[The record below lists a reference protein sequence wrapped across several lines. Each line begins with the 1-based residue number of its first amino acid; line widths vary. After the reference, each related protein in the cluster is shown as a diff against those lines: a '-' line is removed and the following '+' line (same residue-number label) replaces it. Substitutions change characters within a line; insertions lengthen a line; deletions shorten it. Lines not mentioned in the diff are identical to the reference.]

1 MGHSRMGC
9 SGTRSSRLE
18 CRGMGSVRWDAVGW
32 EQQDGISAMECR
44 GMGAAGCDAVGHNTA
59 QQEAVDG
66 TQGTGCRGEAEH
78 PWVPPQPCREL
89 LQEQGPA
96 PTAALALTL
105 SKQVYSPVTNSCSL
119 KKNIPDE

>member
-1 MGHSRMGC
+1 M
-9 SGTRSSRLE
+9 
-18 CRGMGSVRWDAVGW
+18 RWDAVGW

-96 PTAALALTL
+96 PTAAPALTL
-105 SKQVYSPVTNSCSL
+105 SKQVYSPETNSCSL